1 MCSLEVPDIEQAI
14 GSHYQERDDVVVL
27 LANAGDGS
35 GLIQSFLQ
43 EANTT
48 LSSLMDQQQSV
59 YGHYRPTAESYA
71 PFPLHVVIDGDG
83 IIRYLRTQYDAQA
96 VRDAI
101 DAILEE

>member
-43 EANTT
+43 FVPYYQYM
-48 LSSLMDQQQSV
+48 LK
-59 YGHYRPTAESYA
+59 
-71 PFPLHVVIDGDG
+71 LHCLQI
-83 IIRYLRTQYDAQA
+83 
-96 VRDAI
+96 
-101 DAILEE
+101 